1 MGFPA
6 DRPEKL
12 KSERNF
18 VGTDVVYLDFHEFTQ
33 PGAYVAYVPGIG
45 TSYPFTIG
53 RDAWTEAF
61 KISMMGFLHH
71 RSGIELGP
79 PFTDYVRPRNMHPAD
94 GFKVFKLRR
103 THLDGEASEVFAD
116 LKEQLGDKLDATV
129 LEECPGAW
137 GGYMDAGDWDR
148 RVQHLD
154 VSYKQLEL
162 FELFPAFFAQL
173 ALALPPSEAQDKIP
187 DLLNEVLW
195 NVSFYRRLQ
204 EPDGGVRGGIES
216 VSHPRP
222 GEASWQETELLGA
235 FAPDPVASYRYAATA
250 AKLHRALKPFDEAD
264 AERYLD
270 TARKAFRWADANG
283 DAVLVQVA
291 ERSAKQKLDKL
302 RESST
307 VERAL
312 AAVEL
317 YISTDEQRFHDDF
330 KADHVLARGLAPD
343 RGSHALFTYA
353 RLADDKVDLALRDK
367 ARAAIVQLADTALEF
382 QAGNAFG
389 IATVVPGF
397 PMMGYL
403 GYYSTPGMVLGN
415 PLPEAYILTGDEK
428 YLRGAVAAANY
439 SAGAN
444 PLNMTFTVG
453 VGQQYPLKPLHI
465 DSRIT
470 GQPAPKGITIY
481 GPMDPD
487 GGFGFN
493 NWVHQWYLQEM
504 TPNSRTWPAAEWHAD
519 LPNWPAMS
527 EYTIHQTMGHTAY
540 YWGFLAARETMGG
553 ER

>member
-1 MGFPA
+1 
-6 DRPEKL
+6 
-12 KSERNF
+12 
-18 VGTDVVYLDFHEFTQ
+18 
-33 PGAYVAYVPGIG
+33 
-45 TSYPFTIG
+45 
-53 RDAWTEAF
+53 
-61 KISMMGFLHH
+61 
-71 RSGIELGP
+71 
-79 PFTDYVRPRNMHPAD
+79 MHPAD

-415 PLPEAYILTGDEK
+415 LSRRPTSSPGTRSTCVAQSRPPTTPLVPI
-428 YLRGAVAAANY
+428 R
-439 SAGAN
+439 
-444 PLNMTFTVG
+444 
-453 VGQQYPLKPLHI
+453 
-465 DSRIT
+465 
-470 GQPAPKGITIY
+470 
-481 GPMDPD
+481 
-487 GGFGFN
+487 
-493 NWVHQWYLQEM
+493 
-504 TPNSRTWPAAEWHAD
+504 
-519 LPNWPAMS
+519 
-527 EYTIHQTMGHTAY
+527 
-540 YWGFLAARETMGG
+540 
-553 ER
+553 